1 MGQARDTAAADV
13 LEVRGIKMHY
23 GAVEA
28 LAGVDMALRRGEVLG
43 LVGDNGAGKST
54 LIKCIG
60 GVQTPTEGQ
69 ILLDGGPQGI
79 TGPEVA
85 RALGIETVHQ
95 SLNLIDSMNVAQN
108 FFLNRELVTRRGRLL
123 GWLDRAA
130 MHDETQR
137 SLHAFDVD
145 IGHTRRSVAELSG
158 GQRQM
163 VAVVRAVHWKARVV
177 MMDEATAALGVQ
189 QSLRVL
195 QLARQLAD
203 AGIAVLFVSHN
214 MDHVMQ
220 VCDRVLV
227 LRRGR
232 KVADLTSSQTTI
244 NEIVGYITGIDEGAA
259 RLTDVAG
266 ARDAAS

>member
-1 MGQARDTAAADV
+1 MPVNTAV
-13 LEVRGIKMHY
+13 LEARGIKKHY

-28 LAGVDMALRRGEVLG
+28 LAGVDMVLGAGEVLG

-54 LIKCIG
+54 LIKCLG
-60 GVQTPTEGQ
+60 GVQSPTEGE
-69 ILLDGGPQGI
+69 IVVEGRAHAI
-79 TGPEVA
+79 AGPEDA
-85 RALGIETVHQ
+85 RRRGIETVHQ
-95 SLNLIDSMNVAQN
+95 SLNLIDSMTVAQN
-108 FFLNRELVTRRGRLL
+108 FFLNRERLARGGRLF

-137 SLHAFDVD
+137 SLKAFGVD
-145 IGHTRRSVAELSG
+145 IGHTGRSVAELSG

-177 MMDEATAALGVQ
+177 MMDEPTAALGVK

-195 QLARQLAD
+195 ELARQLAD
-203 AGIAVLFVSHN
+203 GGIAVLFVSHN

-220 VCDRVLV
+220 VCDRVMV

-232 KVADLTSSQTTI
+232 KVADLRAAETSI
-244 NEIVGYITGIDEGAA
+244 NAIVSHITGVGGDGRGGKGSAAA
-259 RLTDVAG
+259 RTP
-266 ARDAAS
+266 

>member
-1 MGQARDTAAADV
+1 MSGKAVSDPAT
-13 LEVRGIKMHY
+13 LSVRGITKRY

-28 LAGVDMALRRGEVLG
+28 LAGVDMDLRGGEVLG

-60 GVQTPTEGQ
+60 GVQPPTGGE
-69 ILLDGGPQGI
+69 ILIDGAAHVIGGP
-79 TGPEVA
+79 EEA
-85 RALGIETVHQ
+85 RRLGIETVHQ
-95 SLNLIDSMNVAQN
+95 SLNLVDSMNVAQN
-108 FFLNRELVTRRGRLL
+108 FFLNRERTSKRGKLL

-130 MHDETQR
+130 MHDEAQR
-137 SLHAFDVD
+137 SLQEFAVD

-177 MMDEATAALGVQ
+177 LMDEPTAALGVQ

-195 QLARQLAD
+195 QLARQLAEVN
-203 AGIAVLFVSHN
+203 IAVLFVSHN

-220 VCDRVLV
+220 VCDRIMV

-232 KVADLTSSQTTI
+232 KVADLTTRATAV
-244 NEIVGYITGIDEGAA
+244 NEIVGHITGAEDAPAGLV
-259 RLTDVAG
+259 RLADGGSAEE
-266 ARDAAS
+266 

>member
-1 MGQARDTAAADV
+1 MSETSPVAGATV
-13 LEVRGIKMHY
+13 LRACGITMRY

-28 LAGVDMALRRGEVLG
+28 LADVDMQLRRGEVLG

-60 GVQTPTEGQ
+60 GVQSPAEGE
-69 ILLDGGPQGI
+69 I
-79 TGPEVA
+79 TLEGDSQAIGSPEDS
-85 RALGIETVHQ
+85 RRLGIEIVHQ
-95 SLNLIDSMNVAQN
+95 SLNLIDAMNVAQN
-108 FFLNRELVTRRGRLL
+108 FFLNREKRSRRGRLF

-137 SLHAFDVD
+137 SLQEFGVD

-163 VAVVRAVHWKARVV
+163 VAVVRAVHWKPRVV
-177 MMDEATAALGVQ
+177 MMDEPTAALGVQ

-195 QLARQLAD
+195 QLVRQLAD
-203 AGIAVLFVSHN
+203 ANIAVLFVSHN

-220 VCDRVLV
+220 VCDRVMV

-232 KVADLTSSQTTI
+232 KVADIAVEDTTI
-244 NEIVGYITGIDEGAA
+244 NEIVGFITGIDETPAGLA
-259 RLTDVAG
+259 RSAEGRST
-266 ARDAAS
+266 SQ

>member
-1 MGQARDTAAADV
+1 MTPQVKGPPV
-13 LEVRGIKMHY
+13 LEARGIKMRY

-28 LAGVDMALRRGEVLG
+28 LAGVDMQLRRGEVLG

-60 GVQTPTEGQ
+60 GVQSPTEGE
-69 ILLDGGPQGI
+69 ILLDGDAHAVS
-79 TGPEVA
+79 GPEDA
-85 RALGIETVHQ
+85 RRLGIETVHQ

-108 FFLNRELVTRRGRLL
+108 FFLNRERRTRRGRLL

-130 MHDETQR
+130 MHDETER
-137 SLHAFDVD
+137 ALLEFGVD
-145 IGHTRRSVAELSG
+145 IGHTRRCVSELSG

-177 MMDEATAALGVQ
+177 MMDEPTAALGVQ

-195 QLARQLAD
+195 QLARQLAE
-203 AGIAVLFVSHN
+203 ANIAVMFVSHN
-214 MDHVMQ
+214 MDHVVQ
-220 VCDRVLV
+220 VCDRVMV

-232 KVADLTSSQTTI
+232 KVADVMTDSTSI
-244 NEIVGYITGIDEGAA
+244 NEIVGYITGVD
-259 RLTDVAG
+259 
-266 ARDAAS
+266 DAPDGLVRVPGGIRSGTV